1 MPQFFYWEEEKM
13 RKKEKGITLLNKF
26 VIILLV
32 ISLTITNFLVV
43 GETLVSYAT
52 ELVLDNQTATTINEN
67 VEFDTYFKLDDG
79 DTHYLVCDVN
89 EQNSNMTLDLKIQK
103 GYLKDAKIELQNP
116 NYSIVNVMDTMEKV
130 QEATYNEISLKQ
142 INANESVE
150 IGLTIMQNIENE
162 MKLEDISKD
171 SIVVLKAIYVDEKGN
186 EIEIEK
192 NVTINI
198 SWTGNYEAEINSELV
213 KNVEFTENEAEK
225 VLVQVLVQTG
235 IKETENKLP
244 IKENNIE
251 ISVPSLNGAKPE
263 NVKILTKTTLG
274 TNGQTEN
281 IDLPEENVEK
291 DLENNIIKIKIENEE
306 TDGKVWTGNGRDEL
320 FVTYIYNK
328 ADMTEESSIIS
339 SKISTETEM
348 YDGNTIKQELTSEFD
363 VSELKGSLNSLEL
376 LSNLTEINKG
386 KMYANSVVTNKQY
399 ETEINATILAEIAYK
414 ENVTGISV
422 EDIETYFTDT
432 NNNKYTVDN
441 AYYKNIS
448 INKANFEK
456 ILGQDGEIK
465 ISYDGNVVAVIN
477 NTLEANEDGNYL
489 IKLTNKYNN
498 LAIEMSAPVSEGIL
512 YINIQKAIDG
522 ELEYSKTQIMSFNS
536 LITKMQLEQITQTE
550 GVSEILENKE
560 MALPLTETYTNA
572 NISINPNTLS
582 TKLINEDVEVK
593 IELDN
598 ARENSDLYVNGTFK
612 IEFPEYIEDIEV
624 KSYNILYSEGLVIKE
639 IAQQKENNKMV
650 LNITLDGTQANFSTG
665 TVTNGTNII
674 LGMNIKAGLL
684 TPMTD
689 DEIELYYKNDNAVLY
704 NTIDEATGLGFNKAN
719 VSFITPV
726 GMLAVNK
733 ISGYEET
740 GKSVIS
746 VNQGTVVDK
755 IQMDS
760 DAKNAKM
767 DLMVINNTGDN
778 CTDVK
783 VLGRIP
789 FENNKKIGTDEELK
803 TTVNTT
809 MSQAIT
815 IEGETQNY
823 AKIYYSENGEATE
836 DLNNANN
843 MWTQTVED
851 FSNVKSYMI
860 IFENYEL
867 KQGEVI
873 NMSYDF
879 IIPEMIDL
887 NNSLYGT
894 FGIFYNRNSEI
905 GIIAENTIADIVGLT
920 TGTGPVMEINQSV
933 SVGEDGVIQ
942 EGQEVKYTFSI
953 KNAGNN
959 DIEDLKIK
967 DLLPDYATYGEYK
980 GPEGMGPD
988 ENTFTEI
995 ETAIDEETGK
1005 SYVEFNIG
1013 TLKPGETVEKE
1024 LIMKF
1029 GKLPTVPEYY
1039 ENEEG
1044 FYYDSETGKSYIIKD
1059 NGDGTYTETELT
1071 SIPEIKVL
1079 NILKIT
1085 AKDLELKTVKG
1096 NENKIEKVALILSE
1110 KSNKAEDIF
1119 LRENEELIYTVSV
1132 ENSAER
1138 DMNNVVV
1145 QKILPDGLDFSK
1157 IYIETYNE
1165 EKEEFEVSTEGTYD
1179 SSTRR
1184 VSITIPTLASG
1195 DIIDVI
1201 IKTVTSKLE
1210 DNVYEKVITTN
1221 SEVYEVETTKYK
1233 TVEVK
1238 NEIAKPKLTV
1248 KQSDNTEGEYIL
1260 EGEQI
1265 IFKCEIKN
1273 EGKISSG
1280 DVMIINLLNPYF
1292 EPSSI
1297 TYYTNEGEKSS
1308 MSTST
1313 NNLFLEKIIE
1323 AGQTLTME
1331 ITATASTIPS
1341 EQKEMSIEN
1350 VFTVVGE
1357 TIVVESNTITKTI
1370 EKSDDSI
1377 NTDTNPTIP
1386 DDSSNSNNSS
1396 TPNEIKTYKIKGTAW
1411 LDANSNGAREDTE
1424 KLFAGIKVILINA
1437 KTGDII
1443 TDRTTGKAKET
1454 VTNENGAYEFDNLIQ
1469 GEYLVVFYHDSSIY
1483 GLTEYKKAGIDN
1495 NINSDVILTKLID
1508 NGEEKTV
1515 AVTDTIVI
1523 ETKSVA
1529 NIDIGLVANKKVD
1542 LKLDK
1547 YISTLT
1553 IQNKDGVKAY
1563 NYTETTL
1570 AKIDISAKRMEGTV
1584 VVAEYAIVVTNEGN
1598 MPAYAKNIVDY
1609 MPQDMKFNSD
1619 LNPNW
1624 YAGND
1629 GNLYS
1634 TELAN
1639 TVINPGE
1646 SKTVN
1651 LILTKTMTE
1660 NNAGVSNNRAE
1671 IYEEYNELGIPDIDS
1686 TPANQKQGE
1695 DDLGTANIAIS
1706 TKTGAE
1712 VTYTCT
1718 ILIALVILVTGV
1730 YFIRKKTSRYYN

>member
-1 MPQFFYWEEEKM
+1 M
-13 RKKEKGITLLNKF
+13 
-26 VIILLV
+26 
-32 ISLTITNFLVV
+32 
-43 GETLVSYAT
+43 
-52 ELVLDNQTATTINEN
+52 
-67 VEFDTYFKLDDG
+67 
-79 DTHYLVCDVN
+79 
-89 EQNSNMTLDLKIQK
+89 
-103 GYLKDAKIELQNP
+103 
-116 NYSIVNVMDTMEKV
+116 
-130 QEATYNEISLKQ
+130 
-142 INANESVE
+142 
-150 IGLTIMQNIENE
+150 
-162 MKLEDISKD
+162 
-171 SIVVLKAIYVDEKGN
+171 
-186 EIEIEK
+186 
-192 NVTINI
+192 
-198 SWTGNYEAEINSELV
+198 
-213 KNVEFTENEAEK
+213 
-225 VLVQVLVQTG
+225 
-235 IKETENKLP
+235 
-244 IKENNIE
+244 
-251 ISVPSLNGAKPE
+251 
-263 NVKILTKTTLG
+263 
-274 TNGQTEN
+274 
-281 IDLPEENVEK
+281 
-291 DLENNIIKIKIENEE
+291 
-306 TDGKVWTGNGRDEL
+306 
-320 FVTYIYNK
+320 
-328 ADMTEESSIIS
+328 
-339 SKISTETEM
+339 
-348 YDGNTIKQELTSEFD
+348 
-363 VSELKGSLNSLEL
+363 
-376 LSNLTEINKG
+376 
-386 KMYANSVVTNKQY
+386 
-399 ETEINATILAEIAYK
+399 
-414 ENVTGISV
+414 
-422 EDIETYFTDT
+422 
-432 NNNKYTVDN
+432 
-441 AYYKNIS
+441 
-448 INKANFEK
+448 
-456 ILGQDGEIK
+456 
-465 ISYDGNVVAVIN
+465 
-477 NTLEANEDGNYL
+477 
-489 IKLTNKYNN
+489 
-498 LAIEMSAPVSEGIL
+498 
-512 YINIQKAIDG
+512 
-522 ELEYSKTQIMSFNS
+522 
-536 LITKMQLEQITQTE
+536 
-550 GVSEILENKE
+550 
-560 MALPLTETYTNA
+560 
-572 NISINPNTLS
+572 
-582 TKLINEDVEVK
+582 
-593 IELDN
+593 
-598 ARENSDLYVNGTFK
+598 
-612 IEFPEYIEDIEV
+612 
-624 KSYNILYSEGLVIKE
+624 
-639 IAQQKENNKMV
+639 
-650 LNITLDGTQANFSTG
+650 
-665 TVTNGTNII
+665 
-674 LGMNIKAGLL
+674 
-684 TPMTD
+684 
-689 DEIELYYKNDNAVLY
+689 
-704 NTIDEATGLGFNKAN
+704 
-719 VSFITPV
+719 
-726 GMLAVNK
+726 
-733 ISGYEET
+733 
-740 GKSVIS
+740 
-746 VNQGTVVDK
+746 
-755 IQMDS
+755 
-760 DAKNAKM
+760 
-767 DLMVINNTGDN
+767 
-778 CTDVK
+778 
-783 VLGRIP
+783 
-789 FENNKKIGTDEELK
+789 
-803 TTVNTT
+803 
-809 MSQAIT
+809 
-815 IEGETQNY
+815 
-823 AKIYYSENGEATE
+823 
-836 DLNNANN
+836 
-843 MWTQTVED
+843 
-851 FSNVKSYMI
+851 
-860 IFENYEL
+860 
-867 KQGEVI
+867 
-873 NMSYDF
+873 
-879 IIPEMIDL
+879 
-887 NNSLYGT
+887 
-894 FGIFYNRNSEI
+894 
-905 GIIAENTIADIVGLT
+905 
-920 TGTGPVMEINQSV
+920 
-933 SVGEDGVIQ
+933 
-942 EGQEVKYTFSI
+942 
-953 KNAGNN
+953 
-959 DIEDLKIK
+959 
-967 DLLPDYATYGEYK
+967 
-980 GPEGMGPD
+980 
-988 ENTFTEI
+988 
-995 ETAIDEETGK
+995 
-1005 SYVEFNIG
+1005 
-1013 TLKPGETVEKE
+1013 
-1024 LIMKF
+1024 
-1029 GKLPTVPEYY
+1029 
-1039 ENEEG
+1039 
-1044 FYYDSETGKSYIIKD
+1044 
-1059 NGDGTYTETELT
+1059 
-1071 SIPEIKVL
+1071 
-1079 NILKIT
+1079 
-1085 AKDLELKTVKG
+1085 
-1096 NENKIEKVALILSE
+1096 
-1110 KSNKAEDIF
+1110 
-1119 LRENEELIYTVSV
+1119 
-1132 ENSAER
+1132 
-1138 DMNNVVV
+1138 VV